1 MRVTLAAVHTP
12 AKPKETN
19 IHNFK
24 KMTMKRIIQIL
35 FLLLF
40 AQLSFAQS
48 NIKTKVF
55 IECTSSWLCDF
66 DYLRTEL
73 GMVDFV
79 RDRFIADVH
88 VQVNTQYTSSGSEQ
102 NTVVFK
108 GQNAFLNQDD
118 TLTYFNSSTLSDD
131 DKRKKMVQC
140 VSLGLIKYIS
150 HTDEA
155 RNIVIT
161 YNKPADTD
169 TVKTKKQKD
178 PWNYWILSL
187 GANGFFDGDANYTS
201 QSIYSYINADRETE
215 KTKTNIGLSYN
226 YRRNK
231 FIVSDEETVVTE
243 KPQTRGYIN
252 FITKINEHWGYGIF
266 TSYLKSEFS
275 NYDIK
280 LSLVPKVEYDVFKYS
295 EFNSQRLVIGY
306 GAGVQYNNYK
316 DTTIF
321 YKTEETL
328 LVQNASVISSFT
340 KPWGSIN
347 VGAFY
352 ESYLND
358 LSKFSLSFSGSVNW
372 NIFKGFKFSV
382 GGSYD
387 IIRNLIQLSKEGATR
402 DDVLL
407 QLKQLN
413 SQYSYFFGAGISY
426 QFGSKF
432 NNFINPAFKGL
443 NWSMN
448 F

>member
-1 MRVTLAAVHTP
+1 M
-12 AKPKETN
+12 
-19 IHNFK
+19 K
-24 KMTMKRIIQIL
+24 KTIP
-35 FLLLF
+35 LLLLLLIVQPVF
-40 AQLSFAQS
+40 SQPTA
-48 NIKTKVF
+48 KTKVF
-55 IECTSSWLCDF
+55 IECTRSWLCDF

-108 GQNAFLNQDD
+108 GQNAFVNQDD
-118 TLTYFNSSTLSDD
+118 TLTYFNASTLSDD
-131 DKRKKMVQC
+131 EKRKQMVK
-140 VSLGLIKYIS
+140 SITLGLIRYIA
-150 HTDEA
+150 HTTEA
-155 RNIVIT
+155 GNIVIT
-161 YNKPADTD
+161 YTRPADAD
-169 TVKTKKQKD
+169 TLKTKGQKD
-178 PWNYWILSL
+178 PWNYWILSV
-187 GANGFFDGDANYTS
+187 GANGFFDGDANYKS
-201 QSIYSYINADRETE
+201 QSIYGNVNADRETD
-215 KTKTNIGLSYN
+215 KTKTNIGISYN

-231 FIVSDEETVVTE
+231 FVVSDDETVITE
-243 KPQTRGYIN
+243 KPQTRGYISFVN
-252 FITKINEHWGYGIF
+252 KVNEHWGYGIF
-266 TSYLKSEFS
+266 TTYLKSEFS

-280 LSLVPKVEYDVFKYS
+280 LSLVPKVEYDVFRYK
-295 EFNSQRLVIGY
+295 EFNSQRLVFSY

-321 YKTEETL
+321 YETEQTL

-352 ESYLND
+352 NSYLYD
-358 LSKFSLSFSGSVNW
+358 LSKYSLSFSGSVNW
-372 NIFKGFKFSV
+372 NVFKGFKFAV

-387 IIRNLIQLSKEGATR
+387 IIRDLIQLSKEGASR

-407 QLKQLN
+407 QQKQLN
-413 SQYSYFFGAGISY
+413 SQYSYFFGVGISY

-443 NWSMN
+443 NWSLN